1 MRCVGIGTENCRV
14 CVRITDNVITDFAL
28 CRNRDYLDSLAFSVR
43 LTEDFLYYFVLI
55 KNYDFDNIYNI
66 MSLFCLYSMCH
77 LRQYTFSLNIFNTIF
92 LMKKKKLLLATKM
105 CLTVYI
111 LKQTLNWNV
120 MKSFVL
126 KRKNN
131 YFYIYHINA
140 SNNNLTSKRRYSRE
154 KEI

>member
-1 MRCVGIGTENCRV
+1 MYV

-66 MSLFCLYSMCH
+66 MSLFCLYFMCH

-111 LKQTLNWNV
+111 LKQTLN
-120 MKSFVL
+120 
-126 KRKNN
+126 
-131 YFYIYHINA
+131 
-140 SNNNLTSKRRYSRE
+140 
-154 KEI
+154 